1 MPPTRTEHEH
11 HLARRNAERVM
22 SFGDHLEELRVR
34 VILALLGL
42 IIALIAGLALGAPML
57 NLLLRPL
64 TDALQNA
71 GQPVQL
77 LATSPFET
85 FVAYLKVGLIFA
97 ILVAF
102 PWIVYQLWLFVA
114 PGLYAAEKRFVYFLI
129 PLSGVLSALSA
140 LFLYYFLLPVSL
152 YFLIIFGTGIVKE
165 SPGIAEVPPGIV
177 APFIPVLKGDPPP
190 ALLAEDGPFP
200 PGSSWINSNIAQ
212 LRFHVG
218 AGKIMGLALN
228 SGGQIAQMYRVGEYI
243 SIVFGLAFAFAVA
256 FQLPLVMLL
265 LNWVGIIEPKDVT
278 KYRKH
283 AVFGCAVGGAVFTPQ
298 DPWSMIM
305 LGTALYALFEFGIVL
320 MRFVPARSVATRF
333 GTASANEPTR
343 PTHEKEPPDAGDE

>member
-1 MPPTRTEHEH
+1 
-11 HLARRNAERVM
+11 
-22 SFGDHLEELRVR
+22 
-34 VILALLGL
+34 
-42 IIALIAGLALGAPML
+42 
-57 NLLLRPL
+57 
-64 TDALQNA
+64 
-71 GQPVQL
+71 
-77 LATSPFET
+77 
-85 FVAYLKVGLIFA
+85 
-97 ILVAF
+97 
-102 PWIVYQLWLFVA
+102 
-114 PGLYAAEKRFVYFLI
+114 
-129 PLSGVLSALSA
+129 
-140 LFLYYFLLPVSL
+140 
-152 YFLIIFGTGIVKE
+152 
-165 SPGIAEVPPGIV
+165 
-177 APFIPVLKGDPPP
+177 
-190 ALLAEDGPFP
+190 
-200 PGSSWINSNIAQ
+200 
-212 LRFHVG
+212 
-218 AGKIMGLALN
+218 MGLALN